1 MSPSDFPTP
10 LKLNL
15 KLEKPLS
22 EKVCEVLK
30 LMGCSYYLHDPDE
43 HVKLVWKASLPHY
56 CECNEPQVD
65 QPDRL
70 IRFLAFILD

>member
-1 MSPSDFPTP
+1 MAESANSPSLPSCSPSDFPTP

-30 LMGCSYYLHDPDE
+30 LMGCSYYLRDPDE
-43 HVKLVWKASLPHY
+43 QCKISMEGEFTALL
-56 CECNEPQVD
+56 
-65 QPDRL
+65 
-70 IRFLAFILD
+70 